1 MKELLTNYSLSE
13 IILFLILAAVAVKQV
28 ISFFDWARKRIRQ
41 EVKEKDKPDEVFKL
55 ANKHEEQLLNIKH
68 ELDSLKE
75 QISLLIE
82 SNRDDIKQSI
92 TKDHHYFCYKLGSID
107 DYSLDCVEKRY
118 SHYREEGGNSFV
130 KTLMQDMRALP
141 RKLETNNR

>member
-55 ANKHEEQLLNIKH
+55 ANKHEEQLLNIKN

-82 SNRDDIKQSI
+82 SDRDDIKQSI

>member
-82 SNRDDIKQSI
+82 SDRDDIKQSI

>member
-13 IILFLILAAVAVKQV
+13 IILFLILIAVAVKQV
-28 ISFFDWARKRIRQ
+28 IGFFDWARKRIRQ

-55 ANKHEEQLLNIKH
+55 ANKHEEQLLNIKN
-68 ELDSLKE
+68 ELNSLKE

-82 SNRDDIKQSI
+82 SDRDDIKQSI

-118 SHYREEGGNSFV
+118 SHYKEEGGNSFV

>member
-13 IILFLILAAVAVKQV
+13 IILFLILTAVAVKQV
-28 ISFFDWARKRIRQ
+28 IGFFDWARKRIRQ

-55 ANKHEEQLLNIKH
+55 ANKHEEQLLNIKN

-82 SNRDDIKQSI
+82 SDRDDIKQSI

-118 SHYREEGGNSFV
+118 SHYKEEGGNSFV